1 MKTQKISI
9 KTNFLLNLA
18 RVLSTA
24 LITIFTMPYINRV
37 LGAEYV
43 GKIEY
48 VFIIIY
54 YFILFSAL
62 GIPIYGIREVSKC
75 RDDPKKLYMLVLELM
90 IILLITTIISYLI
103 IFGVLIYIP
112 FFIPYKTLIFIL
124 CGMIFL
130 NSIGAEWYF
139 QGLENQKFITIRNLI
154 IKIIV
159 FILLFLLIKKQ
170 SDYEKYAF
178 LLVVL
183 WYGANIVG
191 FIFVGKKIYYN
202 RHLISLKEVNLKR
215 HYKPVLTVFIT
226 TVSLSIYLQL
236 ANFFIGTIAGD
247 KYVGYYTTANALI
260 RNVIT
265 FISVIGSVMLPRL
278 SYLYV
283 NDKIKYDEYLK
294 KTFHF
299 MMIMAVPCTVYFFI
313 FSQNIILLMGGKQFL
328 EATLTMK
335 ILSPLCVV
343 VSFAYFFGLLVLYP
357 QGLERIYTKATVVSA
372 FFSIIAYFFV
382 IKKFQHNGAA
392 IIVVVSEFLSIFYM
406 AYYIVKNKIIVNYLD
421 VDFMKILFINIFIG
435 IIIYILND
443 FLIPQNLVTW
453 AILTAAF
460 GLLYGILL
468 IILKEKNTLEIYYQI
483 CDKLNKIKIKN
494 ESHHK

>member
-1 MKTQKISI
+1 MQTRKISI

-18 RVLSTA
+18 RVFSTA

-75 RDDPKKLYMLVLELM
+75 RDDTKKLYMLVLELM
-90 IILLITTIISYLI
+90 IILFITTIISYII
-103 IFGVLIYIP
+103 IFGVLIHIP
-112 FFIPYKTLIFIL
+112 FFIPYKNLILIL

-139 QGLENQKFITIRNLI
+139 QGLENQKFITVRNLI

-159 FILLFLLIKKQ
+159 FILLFVLIKKE

-191 FIFVGKKIYYN
+191 FVFVGKKIYQN
-202 RHLISLKEVNLKR
+202 RSLISLKEVNLKR
-215 HYKPVLTVFIT
+215 HYKPALTVFVT
-226 TVSLSIYLQL
+226 TISVSIYLQL

-283 NDKIKYDEYLK
+283 NDKKKYDEYLK

-328 EATLTMK
+328 DATLTMK
-335 ILSPLCVV
+335 ILSPLCIV

-357 QGLERIYTKATVVSA
+357 QGLERIYTKATVISA

-382 IKKFQHNGAA
+382 IKRFQHNGAA
-392 IIVVVSEFLSIFYM
+392 IIVVLSEFLAIFYM
-406 AYYIVKNKIIVNYLD
+406 AYYIAKNKIVVNYLD
-421 VDFMKILFINIFIG
+421 ADFMKILLINIFIG
-435 IIIYILND
+435 IIIYIINE
-443 FLIPQNLVTW
+443 FFIPQNLVTW
-453 AILTAAF
+453 AILTATF
-460 GLLYGILL
+460 GLLYGFLL
-468 IILKEKNTLEIYYQI
+468 VILKEKNTLEIYCQI
-483 CDKLNKIKIKN
+483 CDKFNFVKENKN
-494 ESHHK
+494 

>member
-1 MKTQKISI
+1 MQTRKISI

-24 LITIFTMPYINRV
+24 LITIFTMPYINRT

-43 GKIEY
+43 GRIEY

-75 RDDPKKLYMLVLELM
+75 RDDAKKLYLLVLELM

-103 IFGVLIYIP
+103 IFGVLIHIP
-112 FFIPYKTLIFIL
+112 FFVPYKNLILIL

-139 QGLENQKFITIRNLI
+139 QGLENQKFITVRNLI

-159 FILLFLLIKKQ
+159 FILLFLLIKKK

-178 LLVVL
+178 LLVIL

-191 FIFVGKKIYYN
+191 FIFVGKKIYEN
-202 RHLISLKEVNLKR
+202 RNLISLKEINIKR
-215 HYKPVLTVFIT
+215 HYKSILTVFIT
-226 TVSLSIYLQL
+226 TISVSIYLQL
-236 ANFFIGTIAGD
+236 ANFFIGTFAGD
-247 KYVGYYTTANALI
+247 KYVGYYTTASALV

-283 NDKIKYDEYLK
+283 NDKKKYNEYLK

-299 MMIMAVPCTVYFFI
+299 MMIIAVPCTAYFFI
-313 FSQNIILLMGGKQFL
+313 FSQNIILLMGGRQFL

-335 ILSPLCVV
+335 ILSPLCIVA
-343 VSFAYFFGLLVLYP
+343 SFAYFFGLLVLYP
-357 QGLERIYTKATVVSA
+357 QGLEKVYTKATIISA
-372 FFSIIAYFFV
+372 FFSVIAYFFV
-382 IKKFQHNGAA
+382 IKKYQHNGAA
-392 IIVVVSEFLSIFYM
+392 VIVVLSEFFVIFYM
-406 AYYIVKNKIIVNYLD
+406 TYYIIKNKIIVNYLD
-421 VDFMKILFINIFIG
+421 VDFMKILFINVFLGTIV
-435 IIIYILND
+435 YILNE
-443 FLIPQNLVTW
+443 FLLPQNLISWCV
-453 AILTAAF
+453 LTGVF
-460 GLLYGILL
+460 GVFYGGLLV
-468 IILKEKNTLEIYYQI
+468 ILKEKNTLEIYHQI
-483 CDKLNKIKIKN
+483 CNKFGFVK
-494 ESHHK
+494 